1 MIDVNVLDEF
11 NAVIV
16 RIQKKIKAKKEQNS
30 SEENK
35 D

>member
-1 MIDVNVLDEF
+1 MIDANVLDEF
-11 NAVIV
+11 NAVIE

-30 SEENK
+30 STEKK

>member
-16 RIQKKIKAKKEQNS
+16 RLQKKIKAKKEQNS

>member
-1 MIDVNVLDEF
+1 MIDANVLKEF
-11 NAVIV
+11 NEVIM

-30 SEENK
+30 SAKKK

>member
-1 MIDVNVLDEF
+1 MIDANVLEEF
-11 NAVIV
+11 NEVIV